1 MLRALDGELVARLI
15 VAFVSNVVGA
25 ARRAKFLAGIAF
37 TAVVAAQ
44 LVQHGRHGLI
54 RPGKHRPET
63 LVDFR
68 KRPALMQ
75 RLDHKRPVIGAFCGG
90 SLLLNVEV
98 LRYGYRS
105 ENAEQHQNHHYLN
118 KREPTG
124 ATKPRSAAVP
134 YLQKY

>member
-1 MLRALDGELVARLI
+1 MLRALDGELVAGI
-15 VAFVSNVVGA
+15 VALVSDFVGT
-25 ARRAKFLAGIAF
+25 ARRAKFQAGLTF
-37 TAVVAAQ
+37 TAVVAPQ
-44 LVQHGRHGLI
+44 LVQHGRHSLI
-54 RPGKHRPET
+54 RIGKHRSET
-63 LVDFR
+63 LVDLR
-68 KRPALMQ
+68 KRPALVQ
-75 RLDHKRPVIGAFCGG
+75 RLNDERPVIGAFCGG